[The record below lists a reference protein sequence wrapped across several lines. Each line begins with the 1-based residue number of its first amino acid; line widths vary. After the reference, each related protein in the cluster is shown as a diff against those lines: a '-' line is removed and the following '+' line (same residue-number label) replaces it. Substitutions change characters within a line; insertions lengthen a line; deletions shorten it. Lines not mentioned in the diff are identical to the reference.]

1 MEITEVRIRLADK
14 GKLKAF
20 ATITLDDC
28 FAIHGLK
35 IIEGQK
41 GMFVAMPSERRG
53 RSGFQDV
60 AHPVNNSTRNWL
72 EDIVLAKYEEAL
84 ARPESGGM
92 EASGVRSPLYPP
104 IRPLFGWQARE
115 LFDGEE
121 DQPGTLGAR

>member
-1 MEITEVRIRLADK
+1 MEITDVRIRLVDK

-20 ATITLDDC
+20 ANITLDDC

-41 GMFVAMPSERRG
+41 GMFIAMPSERRG

-72 EDIVLAKYEEAL
+72 EDIVLAKYEEVL
-84 ARPESGGM
+84 AQPESGGM
-92 EASGVRSPLYPP
+92 ETSGVPSLLYPP

-115 LFDGEE
+115 LFDDDGDRPES
-121 DQPGTLGAR
+121 LGAR